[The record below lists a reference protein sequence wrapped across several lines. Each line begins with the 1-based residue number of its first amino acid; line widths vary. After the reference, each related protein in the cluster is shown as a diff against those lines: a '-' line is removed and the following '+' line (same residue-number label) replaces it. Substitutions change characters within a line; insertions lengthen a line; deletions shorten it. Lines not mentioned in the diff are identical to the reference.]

1 MAEFRNA
8 GMTSSCHATE
18 SPLRITAAP
27 AGEEDRIRPLF
38 REVFKVDIS
47 PEMVGWKY
55 GQGRGRSWGA
65 WDADDELVVHC
76 GVFYRRAL
84 AGGTPRRIAQLGDLM
99 ASPHK
104 PGGLTRGQSPFAR
117 LIRQLLVELP
127 DASNPDALAFGFP
140 SERAMRLGE
149 RLGVFAQIDQ
159 VHALSFTPL
168 PGAWNADRVEP
179 LPSLSP
185 RSAHLLDQL
194 WSAMAA
200 DLQEGL
206 VGVRDAAYL
215 QWRYFEHPTHRYT
228 CLLVRSPWL
237 RRPIGVLVVRGDGA
251 ERELMDVIAPL
262 AHFPRLI
269 QAARRWLAQT
279 GGDTLHLWLASTY
292 AQRFAPLA
300 QSCQPLE
307 FRIMANPLGPAW
319 VLEKFHH
326 RWWLTSGDTDYR

>member
-1 MAEFRNA
+1 
-8 GMTSSCHATE
+8 MTSSDHPTE
-18 SPLRITAAP
+18 SLLRITAAP

-47 PEMVGWKY
+47 PEMVHWKY
-55 GQGRGRSWGA
+55 GEGRGSSWGA
-65 WDADDELVVHC
+65 WDADGDLVVHC

-84 AGGTPRRIAQLGDLM
+84 AGGAPRRIAQLGDLM
-99 ASPHK
+99 ASPQK

-117 LIRQLLVELP
+117 LVRQLLAALP

-159 VHALSFTPL
+159 VHALSFAPL
-168 PGAWNADRVEP
+168 PDAWNADRVEP
-179 LPSLSP
+179 LPSLNVQ
-185 RSAHLLDQL
+185 SARQLDLL

-200 DLQEGL
+200 DLQDGL

-215 QWRYFEHPTHRYT
+215 QWRYFEHPAHPYT
-228 CLLVRSPWL
+228 CLMVRSPWL
-237 RRPIGVLVVRGDGA
+237 RRPVGALVIRGEGA

-262 AHFPRLI
+262 ARIPRLI
-269 QAARRWLAQT
+269 QAARRWLART
-279 GGDTLHLWLASTY
+279 GGEKLNLWLASTH
-292 AQRFAPLA
+292 ARQFAPLA

-319 VLEKFHH
+319 VLEKFHQ